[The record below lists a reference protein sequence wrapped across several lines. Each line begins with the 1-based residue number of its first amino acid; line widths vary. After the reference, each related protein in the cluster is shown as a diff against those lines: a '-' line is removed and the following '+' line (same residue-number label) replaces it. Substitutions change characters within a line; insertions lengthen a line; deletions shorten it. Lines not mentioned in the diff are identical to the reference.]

1 MAEEIL
7 RHIRDYLDGTSS
19 RIEFEN
25 WFLPATWNL
34 SEEKEPAAHALSA
47 QVYLALAEFDNGD
60 LDEAELRER
69 LAEVV
74 SSAPPSKAGTRR
86 MT

>member
-1 MAEEIL
+1 MVEEIL
-7 RHIRDYLDGTSS
+7 RHIRSYLDGTFS
-19 RIEFEN
+19 RVEFEN

-34 SEEKEPAAHALSA
+34 SEEQDPVAHDLSA

-60 LDEAELRER
+60 LDEAELKER

-86 MT
+86 LS